1 MGSDGALPGVAH
13 QRFDGPV
20 VHDLVD
26 MTPAGPVGSGNRV
39 VSRGLNGGNG
49 S

>member
-26 MTPAGPVGSGNRV
+26 M
-39 VSRGLNGGNG
+39 
-49 S
+49 